1 MAVAQPSTATPQGL
15 AAKVAAGSYVEVL
28 SSEPAKTLIK
38 AFTQSLKTATPHA
51 EPAARTDE
59 QESLTVAVAALTD
72 EQESLTI
79 AVAAL
84 NAFLQS
90 NVTGPVLENAKPVT
104 ALFVAGHGDVKTLR
118 RACLVDLQV
127 DGVAPYAHIPHIEL
141 FAFARRIVAAA
152 AATTTLSETAP
163 LALDAAT
170 TISLS
175 WLRLRLAVWHYRLLA
190 QPSLSGASF
199 AKTSQWIDVPSL
211 AETVTASLGRVRQQ
225 LFGDGHDDDVWAL
238 AATEGVAWGRQDKVQ
253 FLLEAANAWIMLGRD
268 DKAREALGE
277 ATRLNRFEFALSGAL
292 GKRTRFQEKSIS
304 QLVVLARSAAHE
316 AEATVVADEDD
327 ADVEAKPDA
336 LALND
341 DTLLETIDFSEGRD
355 GDAAKSATLPAALVD
370 IQPDDQPQLAPLDQI
385 ILLTEATL
393 KDSFSPVD
401 TLTSEEVLPYAVR
414 VVSEKSTNWQIYTQ
428 ALLVRSRIEMH
439 RSRTIERGVLQMQA
453 VVDQVVVD
461 TEQPAEAEA
470 VEKEENKDDADVPAI
485 AVTAPD
491 QVPEQPDADKPTT
504 FFRAAEATDS
514 APAHVRLQYIHA
526 LASPPRW
533 HLESELAYSW
543 AHVGSLVSALEIFK
557 RLRLWAEVA
566 LCLATAAAASADDE
580 SGRGSGG
587 EEKAKGIMRWRL
599 FHATGTTSPVDPDAE
614 DLPDD
619 VVHLTPAHFSGPER
633 SPAVP
638 NAPRLFCILGDLEQD
653 PSHYLRAW
661 EISNHRF
668 ARAQKSLGEYHL
680 AKKDLPAAREA
691 YALAVGSNRLSPE
704 LWSRLGD
711 IDLRLGRP
719 GDAAEAYR
727 RAIAAAGD
735 PIGGEDAR
743 TWSNLGSALWS
754 QYLQV
759 IDDLRAELKDAK
771 LEDAPAPV
779 LADDEEGD
787 ATAATRES
795 KKTQQDPE
803 VILAQSLAAY
813 KRGATLSQDNW
824 RIWDNVLTLATR
836 SHPPAYTDV
845 LHALRALVRIRAS
858 ETALD
863 AAVLRALVQDALIAQ
878 PKQDSDGSGSSG
890 TAGVY
895 EPPRGTLARA
905 VAFFLEDAVVPLI
918 TTRSELW
925 EIVARVRAWR
935 RDYKGAVDA
944 AEKGWRTAMGSA
956 SALGA
961 SDGGTTKSWLED
973 EEAWGEVVARTD
985 ELVGVLENYGAL
997 AEGVGE
1003 RWRGKARSAVRSV
1016 MGKAKTAWE
1025 GSEGWKVL
1033 ERLAEGLA

>member
-1 MAVAQPSTATPQGL
+1 MADIQAPTSAPEGF
-15 AAKVAAGSYVEVL
+15 AAKVAAGCYIDVL
-28 SSEPAKTLIK
+28 SSEPAKTLIQ
-38 AFTQSLKTATPHA
+38 AFTQSLKTPKSQ
-51 EPAARTDE
+51 PQPQTDAD
-59 QESLTVAVAALTD
+59 Q
-72 EQESLTI
+72 QESLTI
-79 AVAAL
+79 ALAAF
-84 NAFLQS
+84 NAFLQT
-90 NVTGPVLENAKPVT
+90 NVTGPVLENSRPVT
-104 ALFVAGHGDVKTLR
+104 DLFVAGHEDVKTLR
-118 RACLVDLQV
+118 RACLTELEV

-141 FAFARRIVAAA
+141 FAFARRVISAS
-152 AATTTLSETAP
+152 TMSETEP
-163 LALDAAT
+163 LVLDAAR
-170 TISLS
+170 ISLS
-175 WLRLRLAVWHYRLLA
+175 WLRLRVAVWHYRLLA
-190 QPSLSGASF
+190 QPSLSGSSF

-211 AETVTASLGRVRQQ
+211 AEKVTASLERVRGQ
-225 LFGDGHDDDVWAL
+225 LFDDGDVWSLSDVVTWAR
-238 AATEGVAWGRQDKVQ
+238 EDKVQ
-253 FLLEAANAWIMLGRD
+253 FLLEAANIWIMLGRD
-268 DKAREALGE
+268 DKAREFLNE
-277 ATRLNRFEFALSGAL
+277 ATKLNRFQFALSGAL

-304 QLVVLARSAAHE
+304 QLVVLARSASDETE
-316 AEATVVADEDD
+316 AKPDEEADTEV
-327 ADVEAKPDA
+327 KPDA

-341 DTLLETIDFSEGRD
+341 DTLLEKIDFSEGRD
-355 GDAAKSATLPAALVD
+355 GDAAQAASLPAALVD
-370 IQPDDQPQLAPLDQI
+370 IKPDEQPQLAPLDQI

-393 KDSFSPVD
+393 KDSFSPAD

-414 VVSEKSTNWQIYTQ
+414 VVSDKSTNWQIYTQ

-461 TEQPAEAEA
+461 TEQAPEANA
-470 VEKEENKDDADVPAI
+470 EENKDDQNVPAI

-491 QVPEQPDADKPTT
+491 QAPEPEADKPTT
-504 FFRAAEATDS
+504 FFRAAEGTDS

-543 AHVGSLVSALEIFK
+543 AHVGSLLSALEIFK

-566 LCLATAAAASADDE
+566 LCLATAAAVSQNDE

-587 EEKAKGIMRWRL
+587 DEKAKGIMRWRL
-599 FHATGTTSPVDPDAE
+599 FHATGTTGPVDPDAE
-614 DLPDD
+614 ELPDE

-633 SPAVP
+633 NPPVA

-653 PSHYLRAW
+653 PAHYLRAW

-668 ARAQKSLGEYHL
+668 ARAQKSLGEYYL
-680 AKKDLPAAREA
+680 SQKDLPAAREA
-691 YALAVGSNRLSPE
+691 YSLAVGSNRLSPE

-754 QYLQV
+754 QYVQT

-771 LEDAPAPV
+771 LDDKPAVTATP
-779 LADDEEGD
+779 ADDEEGD
-787 ATAATRES
+787 VAPAKNERKS
-795 KKTQQDPE
+795 QDPE
-803 VILAQSLAAY
+803 AILSQSLAAY

-836 SHPPAYTDV
+836 SHPPAYADI

-863 AAVLRALVQDALIAQ
+863 SAVLRALVQDAIISQ
-878 PKQDSDGSGSSG
+878 PKQDDTGSGI
-890 TAGVY
+890 Y
-895 EPPRGTLARA
+895 EPARGTLARA
-905 VAFFLEDAVVPLI
+905 ITLFLEDAVVPLV

-925 EIVARVRAWR
+925 EIVARIRAWR

-973 EEAWGEVVARTD
+973 EEAWGEVVSRTD
-985 ELVGVLENYGAL
+985 ELVGVLENYGSM

-1003 RWRGKARSAVRSV
+1003 KWRGKARSAVRSV
-1016 MGKAKTAWE
+1016 MGKAKAGWE

-1033 ERLAEGLA
+1033 ERLMEGLA

>member
-1 MAVAQPSTATPQGL
+1 MADAQPSTATPQGL
-15 AAKVAAGSYVEVL
+15 AAKVAAGSYVKVL

-38 AFTQSLKTATPHA
+38 AFTQSLKTATPQA
-51 EPAARTDE
+51 EPT
-59 QESLTVAVAALTD
+59 THTD

-90 NVTGPVLENAKPVT
+90 NVTGPVLENARPVT
-104 ALFVAGHGDVKTLR
+104 DLFVAGHADVKTLR

-141 FAFARRIVAAA
+141 FAFARRVAAA
-152 AATTTLSETAP
+152 VTTLSETAP
-163 LALDAAT
+163 LALHAAT

-211 AETVTASLGRVRQQ
+211 AETVTASLGRVRRQ

-238 AATEGVAWGRQDKVQ
+238 ASAEGVAWARQDKVQ

-304 QLVVLARSAAHE
+304 QLVVLARSATHE
-316 AEATVVADEDD
+316 TEDTVTADEGD

-341 DTLLETIDFSEGRD
+341 DTLLEKIDFSDGRD
-355 GDAAKSATLPAALVD
+355 GDAAQSASLPAALVD
-370 IQPDDQPQLAPLDQI
+370 IMPDEQPQLAPLDQI

-461 TEQPAEAEA
+461 TEQPAEAKAEDE
-470 VEKEENKDDADVPAI
+470 EKKDDADVPAI

-491 QVPEQPDADKPTT
+491 QVPEPDADKPTT
-504 FFRAAEATDS
+504 FFRAADASDS

-566 LCLATAAAASADDE
+566 LCLATAAAASHDDE

-599 FHATGTTSPVDPDAE
+599 FHATGTTSPVDPDVE

-668 ARAQKSLGEYHL
+668 ARAQKSLG
-680 AKKDLPAAREA
+680 D
-691 YALAVGSNRLSPE
+691 NRLSPE

-771 LEDAPAPV
+771 LEDAPVPV

-787 ATAATRES
+787 ATAATKES

-845 LHALRALVRIRAS
+845 LHALRAL
-858 ETALD
+858 
-863 AAVLRALVQDALIAQ
+863 DALISQ
-878 PKQDSDGSGSSG
+878 PKQDMDGSSS
-890 TAGVY
+890 TTGVY

-961 SDGGTTKSWLED
+961 SDGGTAKSWLED
-973 EEAWGEVVARTD
+973 EEAWGEVVSRTD
-985 ELVGVLENYGAL
+985 ELVG
-997 AEGVGE
+997 
-1003 RWRGKARSAVRSV
+1003 GKARSA
-1016 MGKAKTAWE
+1016 
-1025 GSEGWKVL
+1025 VL